1 MPPGREPNEATGSE
15 RQAGNRLARLRS
27 SIEGLASNFRRM
39 KRRRFEL
46 VPEVAPTVTVHV
58 DDDRHSL
65 GPDEDLIEI
74 GISMQEQAIAVTLS
88 LEEITRLRDAL
99 TAVIDQ
105 PLP

>member
-1 MPPGREPNEATGSE
+1 MQP
-15 RQAGNRLARLRS
+15 
-27 SIEGLASNFRRM
+27 
-39 KRRRFEL
+39 RRFEL

-58 DDDRHSL
+58 EDDRHSL

-74 GISMQEQAIAVTLS
+74 GISMPEGAMAVTLS

-99 TAVIDQ
+99 TAVIDE

>member
-1 MPPGREPNEATGSE
+1 MRERTTGRGRGAVVESL
-15 RQAGNRLARLRS
+15 QS
-27 SIEGLASNFRRM
+27 SIEVVASNFRRM

-74 GISMQEQAIAVTLS
+74 GISMHEQAIAVTLS

-99 TAVIDQ
+99 TAIIDQ